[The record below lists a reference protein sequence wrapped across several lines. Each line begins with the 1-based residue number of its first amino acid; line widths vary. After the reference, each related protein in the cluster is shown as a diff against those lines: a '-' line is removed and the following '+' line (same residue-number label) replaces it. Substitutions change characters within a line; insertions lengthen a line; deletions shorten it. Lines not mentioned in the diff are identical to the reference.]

1 MSASASGTSIT
12 RGCDNNAR
20 GTETETET
28 EIEIGIETEIGN
40 ESESVKGKGKEI
52 HERRKPINA
61 MGWVISTQLLQ
72 HLYHASLMTG
82 PRMSATL
89 ILR

>member
-1 MSASASGTSIT
+1 MSAIASGISIT

-20 GTETETET
+20 GTEKETEK
-28 EIEIGIETEIGN
+28 EKETEIGN

-52 HERRKPINA
+52 HERRKSINA
-61 MGWVISTQLLQ
+61 MDWVISTQLFR
-72 HLYHASLMTG
+72 HLHHASLMTG
-82 PRMSATL
+82 PRMSVTL